1 MREVCKDETNIQ
13 LAKNAPLLCFFKRNT
28 QQSLNQG
35 RKITTHG
42 RKDKVVHQRFTYDC
56 PKLLKSGAYLYAI
69 EVQNMSSR
77 DPVIGSNKKKRFIH
91 LNLMIW
97 KNARENIM
105 NDSLFETRAKLP
117 NPSRDL
123 KGGEFYHWEA

>member
-56 PKLLKSGAYLYAI
+56 TKLLKNGAYLYTV
-69 EVQNMSSR
+69 ELKNMPSR
-77 DPVIGSNKKKRFIH
+77 DPIVGNNMKKRFIH
-91 LNLMIW
+91 LDLMV
-97 KNARENIM
+97 
-105 NDSLFETRAKLP
+105 
-117 NPSRDL
+117 
-123 KGGEFYHWEA
+123 